1 MYDIDL
7 MSRTPIYEQL
17 YRKVI
22 EKIEARGIHVEEGVF
37 QAEMLVS
44 IDNDGPVTILLESHK
59 LF

>member
-1 MYDIDL
+1 M
-7 MSRTPIYEQL
+7 
-17 YRKVI
+17 
-22 EKIEARGIHVEEGVF
+22 IEARGIHVEEGVF